1 MNRYIKT
8 ALLFT
13 AAIASFSAVAQNT
26 NSAYF
31 TEGYTHRYQLNPAF
45 GNEKNYISIPV
56 VGNINA
62 AMRGTIGLENIFYNV
77 DGQTTTF
84 LNPAVDASVLND
96 INDMSRLGGDMK
108 LSLMSAGFKAFNG
121 YNTVS
126 FNVKGNIN
134 SLIPKTLF
142 TFLKEGI
149 ENKTYDISNFDIHT
163 DVYSELALGH
173 SHQLGD
179 KWRVGGTVKFLF
191 GGANIDARFNKAQ
204 LILGEDA
211 WSAVTNAEI
220 QASVNGL
227 TYQTEVNENTG
238 REYVNGIEA
247 EGSGLNGFGMA
258 VDLGVEFKPNRYWS
272 ISASLLDLGYIKW
285 NNNMVASTGGDKSF
299 STDVY
304 SFSLDPDDENF
315 VKDEIGSMIDD
326 ISVLYELENKG
337 DMGPRTT
344 TLAATLNIGAEFA
357 LPVYDKLKFGLLNST
372 RFQGNYTWTEFR
384 LGANINP
391 VEPLSLAANVAVG
404 TYGWGFG
411 WMANVN
417 VTGFNLFLG
426 MDRTLGK
433 LTKQGLPLSSN
444 GSVNLGVN
452 IPF

>member
-1 MNRYIKT
+1 MNKYIKT
-8 ALLFT
+8 AILSAT
-13 AAIASFSAVAQNT
+13 AVLSFGAVAQNT

-31 TEGYTHRYQLNPAF
+31 IEGYTHRHELNPAF
-45 GNEKNYISIPV
+45 GNEKNYISIPA

-84 LNPAVDASVLND
+84 LNPAVDASFLND
-96 INDMSRLGGDMK
+96 INDLSRLGGDMNF
-108 LSLMSAGFKAFNG
+108 SLMSAGFKAFNG

-126 FNVKGNIN
+126 INVKGNIN

-142 TFLKEGI
+142 SFMKEGL

-163 DVYSELALGH
+163 DVYGEIALGH

-179 KWRVGGTVKFLF
+179 KWRIGGAVKFIL
-191 GGANIDARFNKAQ
+191 GGANVDARFNKAQ
-204 LILGEDA
+204 LTLGEDA

-220 QASVNGL
+220 QASVKGL
-227 TYQTEVNENTG
+227 NYETEINEATNH
-238 REYVNGIEA
+238 EYVSGMEA
-247 EGSGLNGFGMA
+247 DESGLNGFGMA
-258 VDLGVEFKPNRYWS
+258 VDLGAEFKPNKYWS
-272 ISASLLDLGYIKW
+272 ISVALLDLGYIKW

-299 STDVY
+299 TTDAY
-304 SFSLDPDDENF
+304 SFSVDADAPNFIGDELEKKVDDLSA
-315 VKDEIGSMIDD
+315 I
-326 ISVLYELENKG
+326 YELEDMG

-344 TLAATLNIGAEFA
+344 ALAATLNIGAEFA

-372 RFQGNYTWTEFR
+372 RFQGDYTWTEFR

-391 VEPLSLAANVAVG
+391 VKPLSLGANVAVG

-433 LTKQGLPLSSN
+433 LTKEGLPLSSN

>member
-1 MNRYIKT
+1 MNKYIKT
-8 ALLFT
+8 AILSAT
-13 AAIASFSAVAQNT
+13 AVLSFGAVAQNT

-31 TEGYTHRYQLNPAF
+31 IEGYTHRHELNPAF
-45 GNEKNYISIPV
+45 GNEKNYISIPA

-84 LNPAVDASVLND
+84 LNPAVDASFLND
-96 INDMSRLGGDMK
+96 INDLSRLGGDMNF
-108 LSLMSAGFKAFNG
+108 SLMSAGFKAFNG

-126 FNVKGNIN
+126 INVKGNFN

-142 TFLKEGI
+142 SFMKEGL

-163 DVYSELALGH
+163 DVYGEIAIGH

-179 KWRVGGTVKFLF
+179 KWRIGGAVKFIL
-191 GGANIDARFNKAQ
+191 GGANVDARFNKAQ
-204 LILGEDA
+204 LTLGEDA

-220 QASVNGL
+220 QASVKGL
-227 TYQTEVNENTG
+227 NYETEINEATNH
-238 REYVNGIEA
+238 EYVSGMEA
-247 EGSGLNGFGMA
+247 DESGLNGFGMA
-258 VDLGVEFKPNRYWS
+258 VDLGAEFKPNKYWS
-272 ISASLLDLGYIKW
+272 ISVALLDLGYIKW

-299 STDVY
+299 TTDAY
-304 SFSLDPDDENF
+304 SFSVDADAPNFIGDELEKMVDDLSA
-315 VKDEIGSMIDD
+315 I
-326 ISVLYELENKG
+326 YELEDKG

-372 RFQGNYTWTEFR
+372 CFQGDYTWTEFR

-391 VEPLSLAANVAVG
+391 VKPLSLGANVAVG

-433 LTKQGLPLSSN
+433 LTKEGLPLSSN

>member
-1 MNRYIKT
+1 MNKYIKT
-8 ALLFT
+8 AILSAT
-13 AAIASFSAVAQNT
+13 AVLSFGAVAQNT

-31 TEGYTHRYQLNPAF
+31 IEGYTHRHELNPAF
-45 GNEKNYISIPV
+45 GNEKNYISIPA

-84 LNPAVDASVLND
+84 LNPAVDASFLND
-96 INDMSRLGGDMK
+96 INDLSRLGGDMNF
-108 LSLMSAGFKAFNG
+108 SLMSAGFKAFNG

-126 FNVKGNIN
+126 INVKGNIN

-142 TFLKEGI
+142 SFMKEGL

-163 DVYSELALGH
+163 DVYGEIALGH

-179 KWRVGGTVKFLF
+179 KWRIGGAVKFIL
-191 GGANIDARFNKAQ
+191 GGANVDARFNKAQ
-204 LILGEDA
+204 LTLGEDA

-227 TYQTEVNENTG
+227 NYETEINEATKH
-238 REYVNGIEA
+238 EYVSGMEA
-247 EGSGLNGFGMA
+247 DESGLNGFGMA
-258 VDLGVEFKPNRYWS
+258 VDLGAEFKPNKYWS
-272 ISASLLDLGYIKW
+272 ISVALLDLGYIKW

-299 STDVY
+299 TTDAY
-304 SFSLDPDDENF
+304 SFSVDADAPNFIGDELEKMVDDLSA
-315 VKDEIGSMIDD
+315 I
-326 ISVLYELENKG
+326 YELEDMG

-344 TLAATLNIGAEFA
+344 ALAATLNIGAEFA

-372 RFQGNYTWTEFR
+372 RFQGDYTWTEFR

-391 VEPLSLAANVAVG
+391 VKPLSLGANVAVG

-433 LTKQGLPLSSN
+433 LTKEGLPLSSN

>member
-1 MNRYIKT
+1 MNKYIKT
-8 ALLFT
+8 AILSAT
-13 AAIASFSAVAQNT
+13 AVLSFGAVAQNT

-31 TEGYTHRYQLNPAF
+31 IEGYTHRHELNPAF
-45 GNEKNYISIPV
+45 GNEKNYISIPA

-84 LNPAVDASVLND
+84 LNPAVDASFLND
-96 INDMSRLGGDMK
+96 INDLSRLGGDMNF
-108 LSLMSAGFKAFNG
+108 SLMSAGFKAFNG

-126 FNVKGNIN
+126 INVKGNVN

-142 TFLKEGI
+142 SFMKEGL

-163 DVYSELALGH
+163 DVYGEIALGH

-179 KWRVGGTVKFLF
+179 KWRIGGAVKFIL
-191 GGANIDARFNKAQ
+191 GGANVDARFNKAQ
-204 LILGEDA
+204 LTLGEDA

-227 TYQTEVNENTG
+227 NYETEINEATKH
-238 REYVNGIEA
+238 EYVSGMEA
-247 EGSGLNGFGMA
+247 DESGLNGFGMA
-258 VDLGVEFKPNRYWS
+258 VDLGAEFKPNKYWS
-272 ISASLLDLGYIKW
+272 ISVALLDLGYIKW

-299 STDVY
+299 TTDAY
-304 SFSLDPDDENF
+304 SFSVDADAPNFIGDELEKMVDDLSA
-315 VKDEIGSMIDD
+315 I
-326 ISVLYELENKG
+326 YELEDKG

-344 TLAATLNIGAEFA
+344 ALATTLNIGAEFA

-372 RFQGNYTWTEFR
+372 RFQGDYTWTEFR

-391 VEPLSLAANVAVG
+391 VKPLSLGANVAVG

-433 LTKQGLPLSSN
+433 LTKEGLPLSSN